1 MTNTGD
7 VIRQIETLR
16 RDRQY
21 PPTTKQQETMNR
33 ILYNVHSGTAESR
46 GGE

>member
-7 VIRQIETLR
+7 VIRQIEALR

-21 PPTTKQQETMNR
+21 PPTAKQQETMNK
-33 ILYNVHSGTAESR
+33 ILFNVHSGIAESR